1 MANED
6 VNRLAREARDGNIAA
21 FDQLVR
27 GLTPN
32 LRGLFRKR
40 GNCDVDELA
49 QQTWSFVVEKFK
61 QWDPNRDIKPWLF
74 TIAGHVWVNEQ
85 RRRGR
90 NAVPLVAD
98 PPGRSGEQSQW
109 LEELERNY
117 KLAECMHGL
126 AQQERDIIYSHY
138 WEQVSLKVLAERMDI
153 LYGRLKGLIDRT
165 RERLRRCLE
174 RKGVKSL
181 TMEASAVPTSS
192 YTARE
197 GPRDDE

>member
-6 VNRLAREARDGNIAA
+6 VNLLAREAREGNIAA

-27 GLTPN
+27 SITPN

-40 GNCDVDELA
+40 GNCDADELA
-49 QQTWSFVVEKFK
+49 QQTWTVVVEKFK

-85 RRRGR
+85 RRRGK
-90 NAVPLVAD
+90 NPGLLVAD
-98 PPGRSGEQSQW
+98 PPGRIDDQSQW

-117 KLAECMHGL
+117 KLAECMQGL
-126 AQQERDIIYSHY
+126 AQQERDMIYSHY

-174 RKGVKSL
+174 RKGVKNL
-181 TMEASAVPTSS
+181 KPDASAVRTTS
-192 YTARE
+192 YTLGE
-197 GPRDDE
+197 GLRGDE